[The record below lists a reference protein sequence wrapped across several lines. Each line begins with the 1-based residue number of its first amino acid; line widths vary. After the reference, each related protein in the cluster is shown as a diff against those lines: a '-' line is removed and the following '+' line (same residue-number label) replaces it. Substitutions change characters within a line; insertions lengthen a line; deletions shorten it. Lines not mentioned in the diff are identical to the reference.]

1 MNFELTPDQR
11 MMAETFARFMD
22 ERSSSVH
29 IRAAAD
35 NNGFDAELWQG
46 LAELGAFSLRVPE
59 GQGGLGLGIMDAAV
73 LMEEAGRTLV
83 SGPLAETLVATRVL
97 ALLAEKSHGDLLEA
111 AIMGNSVLSI
121 AYHNVAEQKTQWV
134 AGGAVADAV
143 IARDGDQVALYL
155 LNKDASRFEKNLSL
169 IHI

>member
-59 GQGGLGLGIMDAAV
+59 DQGGLGLGIMDAAV
-73 LMEEAGRTLV
+73 LMEEAGFWP
-83 SGPLAETLVATRVL
+83 SGRNAGGDTRVGATGGEKPRRL
-97 ALLAEKSHGDLLEA
+97 ARS
-111 AIMGNSVLSI
+111 GN
-121 AYHNVAEQKTQWV
+121 YGEF
-134 AGGAVADAV
+134 GA
-143 IARDGDQVALYL
+143 QHCLP
-155 LNKDASRFEKNLSL
+155 
-169 IHI
+169 